1 MVAERPDR
9 DLRNE
14 PAVEEIWRSPSR
26 GYVVE
31 HTRVEAFEGQ
41 IQDAKAFMRFVGS
54 LQDALSGH
62 LPGRFAVAIPW
73 GVASTSGIRFAEART
88 EVERLIKNN
97 AEILRDGEA
106 VELTSEQL
114 PFSLRLLKR
123 NSKDSLVFFS
133 RWIEEE
139 KTKLSANDDG
149 SIQGARVDRI
159 GRALDAKIPKLIA
172 TADTCKLPSVL
183 ILESNDIALSNV
195 FEVAQAFKAAIQG
208 RNEVPDCCRS
218 LKTDQEDAVLL
229 TEN

>member
-1 MVAERPDR
+1 MSQDACCAAVRRYLSRRIGENLVVAERPDR

-14 PAVEEIWRSPSR
+14 AAVEEIWRSPSR

-41 IQDAKAFMRFVGS
+41 IQDDKAFMRFVGS

-62 LPGRFAVAIPW
+62 LSGRFAVAIPW

-114 PFSLRLLKR
+114 PFSLCLLKR

-133 RWIEEE
+133 RWIEEPRW
-139 KTKLSANDDG
+139 TVQ
-149 SIQGARVDRI
+149 IRPFMV
-159 GRALDAKIPKLIA
+159 
-172 TADTCKLPSVL
+172 TA
-183 ILESNDIALSNV
+183 
-195 FEVAQAFKAAIQG
+195 KAAIS
-208 RNEVPDCCRS
+208 RERS
-218 LKTDQEDAVLL
+218 RPSQFYFTPFPVGKSAWTFVRQLRGPHFSTCA
-229 TEN
+229 